1 MSAMTP
7 FVPADR
13 VAALPPYLFAG
24 IDRARAEAAARGM
37 DIISLGIGDPDTPT
51 PDFIINALREAAG
64 RPANH
69 RYPSYE
75 GMPAFRQAVAD
86 WYAARFGVDDL
97 DPKREILCTIG
108 SKEAIGHFPFAWV
121 NPGDLVLAP
130 SPGYPVY
137 AIAARF
143 AGGEVLS
150 LPLTE
155 ANGFLPDLEAIDD
168 AVWDRAKIIWIN
180 SPNNPTGSVASFD
193 FYGRLVARCRRH
205 HVILAHDSA
214 YCELYYDDADKPLS
228 VFNVPGAKEVA
239 IEFQS
244 LSKTYNMTGWRVGM
258 AVGNAE
264 LVRGLGAIKENLD
277 SGTFQAV
284 QEAAIAALREGD
296 GWCRALRVMY
306 RGRRDTVC
314 AALRRL
320 GLRFC
325 EPRGA
330 LYVWARVPEGFT
342 SESFVSRVL
351 NATGVVLT
359 PGNGFGAAG
368 EGWFRISL
376 TVPTARLEEA
386 MTRLSRIR
394 DAGADQGGVGGAL

>member
-1 MSAMTP
+1 MNAKES
-7 FVPADR
+7 FVPAGR

-24 IDRARAEAAARGM
+24 IDRARAEAAARGV

-51 PDFIINALREAAG
+51 PEFIVNALREAVG
-64 RPANH
+64 RPSNH
-69 RYPSYE
+69 HYPSYE
-75 GMPAFRQAVAD
+75 GMPSFRRAVAD
-86 WYAARFGVDDL
+86 WYAARFGVSL
-97 DPKREILCTIG
+97 DPDREILCTIG
-108 SKEAIGHFPFAWV
+108 SKEAIAHFPFAWV

-143 AGGEVLS
+143 AGGEVIS

-155 ANGFLPDLEAIDD
+155 ANGFLPDLDAVGD
-168 AVWDRAKIIWIN
+168 AVWERARIIWIN
-180 SPNNPTGSVASFD
+180 SPNNPTGSVAPFE
-193 FYGRLVARCRRH
+193 FYERLVARCRRH

-214 YCELYYDDADKPLS
+214 YCEMYYDTADKPLS
-228 VFNVPGAKEVA
+228 VFNVPGARDVA

-264 LVRGLGAIKENLD
+264 LVRGLGVIKENMD

-284 QEAAIAALREGD
+284 QEAAIVALREGD
-296 GWCRALRVMY
+296 AFCRELREMY
-306 RGRRDTVC
+306 RGRRDAVC
-314 AALRRL
+314 AALRRI
-320 GLRFC
+320 GLHFY

-351 NATGVVLT
+351 NETGVALT
-359 PGNGFGAAG
+359 PGNGFGSAG

-376 TVPTARLEEA
+376 TVPTDRLEEA
-386 MTRLSRIR
+386 MTRLSSIR
-394 DAGADQGGVGGAL
+394 GSGVGGRS

>member
-1 MSAMTP
+1 MNERTS

-24 IDRARAEAAARGM
+24 IDRARAEAEARGL

-51 PDFIINALREAAG
+51 PDFIIEALRGAAG
-64 RPANH
+64 RPDNH

-75 GMPAFRQAVAD
+75 GMPAFRRAVAD

-97 DPKREILCTIG
+97 DPDREILCTIG

-121 NPGDLVLAP
+121 NPGDLVLVP

-143 AGGEVLS
+143 AGAEVLP

-155 ANGFLPDLEAIDD
+155 ENGFLPNLDAIDE
-168 AVWDRAKIIWIN
+168 AVWDRAKIIWLN
-180 SPNNPTGSVASFD
+180 SPNNPTGSMASLD
-193 FYGRLVARCRRH
+193 FYGRLVSLCRRH

-214 YCELYYDDADKPLS
+214 YSEIYYDDADKPLS
-228 VFNVPGAKEVA
+228 VFSVPGARDVA

-264 LVRGLGAIKENLD
+264 LVRGLGVIKENMD

-284 QEAAIAALREGD
+284 QEAAMAALRGGD
-296 GWCRALRVMY
+296 AFCRELRRMY

-314 AALRRL
+314 AALRRF
-320 GLRFC
+320 GLRFY

-330 LYVWARVPEGFT
+330 LYVWARVPDGFT

-351 NATGVVLT
+351 NETGVVLT
-359 PGNGFGAAG
+359 PGTGFGAAG

-386 MTRLSRIR
+386 MSRLARVQAMNGA
-394 DAGADQGGVGGAL
+394 AGAGGVL